1 MPPTSH
7 QRNDSDLSITPLRRP
22 KSEFH
27 PAGGQQTTLRYSLSD
42 FPILFNDDQSS
53 TSVDW
58 KAWCTTIGGC
68 LTAMATFGYTNA
80 FGVYQDI
87 YTRSGAASASRISWI
102 GSTQMFFML
111 AMALPAGKLLD
122 MGYFRQA
129 TLFGSVLYVFS
140 LFMVSIAHT
149 DRYYQIFLAQGLGM
163 GIGAGFLYVP
173 ALAVQSH
180 HWKER
185 KAFAMGMVTIGSSI
199 GSIFFPIMLNQ
210 LFQKP
215 SVGFGWGVRASAFV
229 VLGLLVL
236 ANLLMSDKRD
246 LKSEKPKAIP
256 DIRGIMT
263 DVPYLLCILACFFI
277 NLGVFFPYFYLQLF
291 SILQNINPNIA
302 FYFLAI
308 LSAAS
313 LPGRLIPNIL
323 ADRFG
328 PFNAII
334 PIIGISGALIFAMF
348 GTSTV
353 GGVVAFAIFYGFFSG
368 AFISLCPACLASLS
382 KSPDEVGIRFG
393 IGYFLA
399 GFGVLVGAPI
409 DGELVGDTFTWHKPI
424 VFSAVTVL
432 AGFLFLLVVRWML
445 AKRKGTQLV

>member
-1 MPPTSH
+1 MMQATSH
-7 QRNDSDLSITPLRRP
+7 QRNDSNSSLTPLRRP
-22 KSEFH
+22 KSEY
-27 PAGGQQTTLRYSLSD
+27 PAGGSDVSLRYSLSD
-42 FPILFNDDQSS
+42 FPILLEDNHSS
-53 TSVDW
+53 DVDW
-58 KAWCTTIGGC
+58 RAWSTTIGGS
-68 LTAMATFGYTNA
+68 LAAMATFGYTNA
-80 FGVYQDI
+80 FGVYQDV

-163 GIGAGFLYVP
+163 GISAGFLYVP

-185 KAFAMGMVTIGSSI
+185 KAFAMGLVTIGSSI

-210 LFQKP
+210 LFEKP

-236 ANLLMSDKRD
+236 ANLLMSDRRA
-246 LKSEKPKAIP
+246 LESEKPKAVP

-263 DVPYLLCILACFFI
+263 DVPYLLCILACLFV

-291 SILQNINPNIA
+291 SILHNVDQNIA

-313 LPGRLIPNIL
+313 LPGRLLPNIL

-328 PFNAII
+328 PFNAIV
-334 PIIGISGALIFAMF
+334 PAIGISGALIFAMF

-353 GGVVAFAIFYGFFSG
+353 GSVATFAVFYGFFSG
-368 AFISLCPACLASLS
+368 AFISLCPACIASLS
-382 KSPDEVGIRFG
+382 KSPDEVGVRFG

-409 DGELVGDTFTWHKPI
+409 DGQLLGNTFVWSKAI

-432 AGFLFLLVVRWML
+432 VGFLILLGVRWML
-445 AKRKGTQLV
+445 AQRKGTQLV